1 MLWGRGELLFEV
13 SLCTGHKIVCF
24 VLKLMAKGLVPAPR
38 VFTCLTLLGT
48 STVSQPVSVR
58 SSLQAVAGVRATQ

>member
-24 VLKLMAKGLVPAPR
+24 VLKLMAKGLGSSSACVHMPHPAWHKYRFP
-38 VFTCLTLLGT
+38 
-48 STVSQPVSVR
+48 
-58 SSLQAVAGVRATQ
+58 AGQRP